1 MADGLVTTVT
11 QQEGDRAL
19 VSVPMAGFPAG
30 FKLRPGDRVTL
41 VNGENGP
48 SVRPLVKVVADAG
61 AEIQGGQARAGG
73 HTFAVSDAVVQHPQ
87 GSGDLVLF
95 VVERD
100 PGAEAS
106 QQVMAVR
113 RRR

>member
-11 QQEGDRAL
+11 QQEGDRVL
-19 VSVPMAGFPAG
+19 VSIPMAGFPAG
-30 FKLRPGDRVTL
+30 FKLRRGDKVTL
-41 VNGENGP
+41 INDENGP
-48 SVRPLVKVVADAG
+48 AVHPLVRVVADSR
-61 AEIQGGQARAGG
+61 AELQGGQARAGG
-73 HTFAVSDAVVQHPQ
+73 RTFDVSDAVVQHQQ

-95 VVERD
+95 VVEQEPD
-100 PGAEAS
+100 AEGS